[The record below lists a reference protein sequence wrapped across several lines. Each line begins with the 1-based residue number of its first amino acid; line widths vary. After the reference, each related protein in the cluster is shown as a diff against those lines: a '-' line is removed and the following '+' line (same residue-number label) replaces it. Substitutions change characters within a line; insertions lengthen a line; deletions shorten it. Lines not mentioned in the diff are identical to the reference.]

1 MVEEFTMT
9 EPVIVELQARPFA
22 YLSMEATLLTMPN
35 AVAEGFERLGELF
48 ARADAPMAGGPL
60 VHYLAFDTRL
70 VDFDLGFPARPVDV
84 ERLRAA
90 GLSIGETPG
99 GPSMTARHFG
109 PHDSLSETYL
119 VMDEAM
125 RRLAITGA
133 RDIWESYSG
142 GGTTADGFCTEVIWP
157 LIPPAE

>member
-1 MVEEFTMT
+1 MSA
-9 EPVIVELQARPFA
+9 PIIVELQARPFA
-22 YLSMEATLLTMPN
+22 YLSMESTLLAMPN
-35 AVAEGFERLGELF
+35 AVAQGCETLCNLF
-48 ARADAPMAGGPL
+48 ARADAPIVGGPM

-70 VDFDLGFPARPVDV
+70 VDFDLGYPARPGDV

-109 PHDSLSETYL
+109 PFDSLSDTYIE
-119 VMDEAM
+119 MDEAM

-133 RDIWESYSG
+133 RDIWESYPNRTDTHVG
-142 GGTTADGFCTEVIWP
+142 EFCTEVIWP
-157 LIPPAE
+157 LIPA